1 MLFRFRM
8 DIRTKFFTIG
18 VVRHR
23 NVFAQGAG
31 GCSMPGDTPGQ
42 TGQASEHPDRA
53 VGVLVHCR
61 GVGLDGIQGT
71 LPTEMML

>member
-1 MLFRFRM
+1 M
-8 DIRTKFFTIG
+8 DIRTKFFTIR

-23 NVFAQGAG
+23 NVFAQRAG

-61 GVGLDGIQGT
+61 GVGLADLQRF
-71 LPTEMML
+71 LPAQAIM